1 MSRYNR
7 VRFLSVNSPKIR
19 IIFQK
24 QILGGE
30 RSIETIYQT
39 KLEEFEFQFEIS
51 SLHTFVNFSWKRR
64 KEREEKEKERER
76 DTIRIR
82 REWKRSRTRQIR
94 VHKYAK
100 AARPIARP
108 FRALNDVAEP
118 HHPFEARVIY
128 IPPCTWLPVDA
139 ISFPIYSIR
148 QRQTTKRST
157 PSKVCK

>member
-39 KLEEFEFQFEIS
+39 KLEEFQFEIS
-51 SLHTFVNFSWKRR
+51 FLHTFVNFSWKRR

-76 DTIRIR
+76 GIQY
-82 REWKRSRTRQIR
+82 E
-94 VHKYAK
+94 
-100 AARPIARP
+100 
-108 FRALNDVAEP
+108 
-118 HHPFEARVIY
+118 
-128 IPPCTWLPVDA
+128 
-139 ISFPIYSIR
+139 
-148 QRQTTKRST
+148 
-157 PSKVCK
+157 